1 METQS
6 RLKNLTRIHIVPII
20 YYTPYKYL
28 LLTYRAI
35 ITCYSK
41 QAFTIEVTH
50 KLYSNTDPFSFT
62 SHKEITFAANR
73 I

>member
-20 YYTPYKYL
+20 YY
-28 LLTYRAI
+28 LTYRAI

>member
-6 RLKNLTRIHIVPII
+6 RFSLVSILFPLSITLLINI
-20 YYTPYKYL
+20 YY
-28 LLTYRAI
+28 LTYRAI

>member
-28 LLTYRAI
+28 LFNI
-35 ITCYSK
+35 
-41 QAFTIEVTH
+41 
-50 KLYSNTDPFSFT
+50 
-62 SHKEITFAANR
+62 
-73 I
+73 

>member
-28 LLTYRAI
+28 LFI

>member
-20 YYTPYKYL
+20 NIYY
-28 LLTYRAI
+28 LTYRAI